1 MENLY
6 PVRGNMNFIIIGLSA
21 FLFIV
26 FIGYLFTIYN
36 GLIAVRENIKKAWAN
51 IDVIL
56 KQRHDELPKVI
67 SVCQSYAEFEQGIL
81 TKVMRAREKYFAGNS
96 VMEKAQASGEISA
109 ALKGIF
115 ALAEN
120 YPNLKTNETFQT
132 LQERISHLEE
142 SLADRRE
149 FYNDSVNN
157 YNIRIQSL
165 PDAILASLMRL
176 KQEQMFAVADEDMI
190 DVDINIKLPEN

>member
-1 MENLY
+1 
-6 PVRGNMNFIIIGLSA
+6 MNFIIIGLSA